1 MVNTDDALDLV
12 ATYKI
17 ETVPTFLVVKDK
29 WDNILKKVEGND
41 YMPAVNAT
49 ILLTIFAGLSSALRI
64 QTETP
69 QHSFETGTH
78 AK

>member
-41 YMPAVNAT
+41 YMPAVNAA
-49 ILLTIFAGLSSALRI
+49 IL
-64 QTETP
+64 EMW
-69 QHSFETGTH
+69 
-78 AK
+78 